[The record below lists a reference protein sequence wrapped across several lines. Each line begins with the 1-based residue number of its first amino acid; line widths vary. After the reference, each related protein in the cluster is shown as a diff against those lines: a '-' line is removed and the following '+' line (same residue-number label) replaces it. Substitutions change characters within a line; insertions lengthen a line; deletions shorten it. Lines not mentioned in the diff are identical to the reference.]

1 MINRKKKKSFLFFFI
16 FKIKNIFS
24 QKTKQKKRRDKHD
37 LKFTKNHY
45 FEKLSA
51 QLKTR
56 THTHTRTKKNLKSLN
71 RQKRIQYL

>member
-1 MINRKKKKSFLFFFI
+1 MFFLSL
-16 FKIKNIFS
+16 KIKKILS
-24 QKTKQKKRRDKHD
+24 QKTKQKKHD

-56 THTHTRTKKNLKSLN
+56 THTQELKIIKPTKTNP
-71 RQKRIQYL
+71 IQSTFFITYYPFNV

>member
-1 MINRKKKKSFLFFFI
+1 MINRKKRRVFCFFF

-24 QKTKQKKRRDKHD
+24 QETKQKKRRDKHD

-56 THTHTRTKKNLKSLN
+56 THTHKNKKNLKSLN
-71 RQKRIQYL
+71 RQKRIQ